1 MPGGVLV
8 QNLRSVRE
16 VIIPDGT
23 EKIGSCWFWGSGV
36 EGVDIPASVVEI
48 WIAAFRRCTKLKK
61 VAFSEAK
68 RANTETEKDP
78 RADAPASSI
87 S

>member
-1 MPGGVLV
+1 MK
-8 QNLRSVRE
+8 E

-23 EKIGSCWFWGSGV
+23 EKIGSCWFWGSEV
-36 EGVDIPASVVEI
+36 EGVDIPASVAEI
-48 WIAAFRRCTKLKK
+48 GVAAFRRCTKLKR
-61 VAFSEAK
+61 VTFSEAK
-68 RANTETEKDP
+68 RASAETEKDP